1 MSDDTVENYFK
12 EYINNIVQITIQ
24 KNFNEIFE
32 NCGSIQVTK
41 ERLFAAIKFKLT
53 NELLGD
59 TNNLFTRIYE
69 SSAVDGCSI
78 DMYKVVKAI
87 IYQCINNY
95 LNNCDDIIN
104 EAIEFGLKF
113 EKRNLEKLGIIKVGE
128 NG

>member
-1 MSDDTVENYFK
+1 
-12 EYINNIVQITIQ
+12 
-24 KNFNEIFE
+24 
-32 NCGSIQVTK
+32 
-41 ERLFAAIKFKLT
+41 
-53 NELLGD
+53 LGD